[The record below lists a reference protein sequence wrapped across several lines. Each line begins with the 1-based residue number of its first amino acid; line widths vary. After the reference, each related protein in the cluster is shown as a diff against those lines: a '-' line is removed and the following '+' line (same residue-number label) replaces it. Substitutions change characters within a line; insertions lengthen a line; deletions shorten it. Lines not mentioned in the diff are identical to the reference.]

1 MRQLLL
7 LCFLSLLGSLQ
18 AQNVVDITTD
28 ITANTTWTNDNIYVL
43 KGQFIYVLND
53 ATLTIEPG
61 TIVKGEPAGLVVTR
75 GCKLIANGTI
85 DKPIVFTSA
94 QPAGSRAA
102 GDWGGISL
110 LGKALVNCPGG
121 ECLLEGG
128 VDPNYGKYGGTDDND
143 NSGSLKYVRIEFAG
157 IAFQPNNETNGIT
170 MGGVGKGTTIENIQV
185 SFGGD
190 DSFEW
195 FGGNV
200 DAKNLVAFKTVDDM
214 FDTDFG
220 FTGNIQFGLGVSD
233 PNIADVSGSNGFESD
248 NDAQGSLNIPITNPT
263 FSNITVLGPKADP
276 LAVINTNFKRA
287 MHLRRSA
294 RTDVLNSVLIGFP
307 TGLRLESTNSENA
320 YLTDKTLTLRSNVFS
335 GMTKLVDSTSTN
347 FKAVSDTLNTY
358 NGVLDLT
365 ELKLTSLDN
374 VNPQPWPQTGSPL
387 LTGANFSN
395 APAFFSKVAYK
406 GAFGT
411 DNWTSCWCEFDPQ
424 NADYSKNLDYVGTVG
439 DITNTINQ
447 GTVQFVAPAT
457 GNGYTYNWD
466 FGVVNA
472 SNDVSTMQNP
482 SFTYG
487 SSGTY
492 IVKVTI
498 TTQRGCKII
507 KTKTIDVLIK
517 ANEVIVNQ
525 DIITNT
531 TWTNNNI
538 YVMSGV
544 SFIYV
549 RDNATLTIEPGTIIK
564 GNPAG
569 LVVTRGSKL
578 IAEGTVTQPIIFTS
592 SKEPGSRT
600 AGDWGGISL
609 LGNALVNCP
618 GGECL
623 LEGGLDPVYG
633 KYGGTDDNDNSG
645 SLKYVRIEFA
655 GIAFQPNNE
664 TNGITMGGVGKG
676 TTIEHVQ
683 VSFGGD
689 DSFEWFGGNVD
700 GKNLVAF
707 KTVDDMFDTD
717 FGFTGNIQ
725 YGLGVSDPNIAD
737 ISGSNGF
744 ESDNDAQ
751 GTLNIPIT
759 NPTFSNITIVG
770 PKADPNA
777 VINTN
782 FRRAMHLRR
791 STRTDVLNSVLI
803 GFPTG
808 LRLESANSETA
819 YLTDNNL
826 RLNKNVMAGMTKNV
840 DSTSTSFVA
849 VKAAFGLQNEYKTL
863 TELDVLSLSNTS
875 PEPVPNSTSPLLT
888 GADFNGA
895 STYFDQV
902 SFRGAFGTENW
913 TKCWCEFD
921 PQNADYVST
930 PVQNFQ
936 DPGEPEV
943 MITGGNS
950 VAFTAPAGSN
960 LTYSWDFGVAGITT
974 DVSSLENPTYVYQ
987 SKGTYTVTLT
997 ITNARGCVLV
1007 KTKQVDVTV
1016 ATNEIKEVSQFVVY
1030 PNPVNDEL
1038 TIQLNSTESFN
1049 AEYRFIQADGKISR
1063 ILNNPII
1070 QGSNVTNIS
1079 VADLPAGYF
1088 ILQVVTEKGVLN
1100 KKFVVKH

>member
-1 MRQLLL
+1 MYLAGV
-7 LCFLSLLGSLQ
+7 GSQGLQ
-18 AQNVVDITTD
+18 V
-28 ITANTTWTNDNIYVL
+28 
-43 KGQFIYVLND
+43 
-53 ATLTIEPG
+53 
-61 TIVKGEPAGLVVTR
+61 
-75 GCKLIANGTI
+75 
-85 DKPIVFTSA
+85 
-94 QPAGSRAA
+94 
-102 GDWGGISL
+102 
-110 LGKALVNCPGG
+110 LGKTISAAANKKDYYVTYSP
-121 ECLLEGG
+121 
-128 VDPNYGKYGGTDDND
+128 KYGAA
-143 NSGSLKYVRIEFAG
+143 KR
-157 IAFQPNNETNGIT
+157 
-170 MGGVGKGTTIENIQV
+170 GG
-185 SFGGD
+185 
-190 DSFEW
+190 
-195 FGGNV
+195 
-200 DAKNLVAFKTVDDM
+200 
-214 FDTDFG
+214 
-220 FTGNIQFGLGVSD
+220 
-233 PNIADVSGSNGFESD
+233 
-248 NDAQGSLNIPITNPT
+248 
-263 FSNITVLGPKADP
+263 
-276 LAVINTNFKRA
+276 
-287 MHLRRSA
+287 
-294 RTDVLNSVLIGFP
+294 
-307 TGLRLESTNSENA
+307 
-320 YLTDKTLTLRSNVFS
+320 
-335 GMTKLVDSTSTN
+335 
-347 FKAVSDTLNTY
+347 
-358 NGVLDLT
+358 
-365 ELKLTSLDN
+365 LTSLDN

-875 PEPVPNSTSPLLT
+875 PEPVPNSSSPLLT